1 MNILNIKKQTLS
13 PQNKR
18 STSMKSLKSTCA
30 SLTTV
35 VFAAGLALN
44 FAACTS
50 ESPLSSQ
57 QPHVTTKVVQSNIG
71 TIRLLQVDKNELTL
85 MKGETF
91 KSFKET
97 KKIKAKKGG
106 TIEVGNREY
115 GESRIIFKKN
125 DLPEDITISFEGTAA
140 GTFEGMLNGLE
151 FGPHGLVFNSP
162 VEVQLSYKKAD
173 LQGIKEKDLKLFY
186 YNEETELWE
195 FIGGEVDENKKIVI
209 GFLKHFSRYEIGA
222 E

>member
-1 MNILNIKKQTLS
+1 
-13 PQNKR
+13 
-18 STSMKSLKSTCA
+18 MKSLKSTCA

-71 TIRLLQVDKNELTL
+71 TIRLLQVDEKELTL
-85 MKGETF
+85 MKGGGKGKDKT
-91 KSFKET
+91 FKET
-97 KKIKAKKGG
+97 KRIEAKKGG

-115 GESRIIFKKN
+115 GKSRIIFKKK
-125 DLPEDITISFEGTAA
+125 DLPEDITISFEWTAA

-162 VEVQLSYKKAD
+162 VEVQLSYKKAN
-173 LQGIKEKDLKLFY
+173 LRGIKEKDLKLFY

-195 FIGGEVDENKKIVI
+195 FIGGEVDEKNKIVT
-209 GFLKHFSRYEIGA
+209 GFLKHFSRYAIGA